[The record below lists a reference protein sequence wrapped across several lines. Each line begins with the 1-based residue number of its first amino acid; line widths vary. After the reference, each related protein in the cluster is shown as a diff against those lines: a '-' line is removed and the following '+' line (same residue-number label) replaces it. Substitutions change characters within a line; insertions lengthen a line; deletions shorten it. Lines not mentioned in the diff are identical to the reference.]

1 MVLKKFGKAS
11 MEFTK
16 TGIASSVGASIIT
29 SAGGDAKPIT
39 NMIQYFPVMG
49 SMVGS
54 GMVLGELKK
63 YKKKY

>member
-29 SAGGDAKPIT
+29 SAGGDASPIA
-39 NMIQYFPVMG
+39 NMSKQLPVLG
-49 SMVGS
+49 SMMGA
-54 GMVLGELKK
+54 GMVMGELKK
-63 YKKKY
+63 FKKKY